1 MERREHW
8 DGIYRRSAPTELS
21 WYQPEPTV
29 SLELIRRV
37 APDLD
42 APIIDVGG
50 GASTLVD
57 GLLDAGYRDVT
68 VLDLSDAAL
77 QVARERLR
85 ERAALV
91 RDARV
96 RAPGRP
102 RDRRQL
108 RAGWPHPVQRSGSRS
123 LLVRVDARRVR
134 PGIPPARRGA

>member
-1 MERREHW
+1 MTAREHW
-8 DGIYRRSAPTELS
+8 DRIYRRTVPSALS

-29 SLELIRRV
+29 SLDLIRR
-37 APDLD
+37 ASPDLN

-50 GASTLVD
+50 GESTLVD
-57 GLLDAGYRDVT
+57 ALLDAGYRNVT

-77 QVARERLR
+77 KVARERLR

-108 RAGWPHPVQRSGSRS
+108 RAGWSHPVQRSGSRS

-134 PGIPPARRGA
+134 PGIPSARRGA